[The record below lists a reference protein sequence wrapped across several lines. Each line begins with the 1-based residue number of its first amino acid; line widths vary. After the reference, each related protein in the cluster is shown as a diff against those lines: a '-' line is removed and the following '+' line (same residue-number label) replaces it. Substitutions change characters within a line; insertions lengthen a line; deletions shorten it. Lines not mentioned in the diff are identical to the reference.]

1 LFGGKYESAVKK
13 AHILSEIARTAAAN
27 GGVPLGEARFESET
41 GIRRADWFGKLW
53 AKWGDAVQ
61 EAGYTPNELNPAF
74 DDELLL
80 AKYSEYARE
89 LGRIPTAGELR
100 LKRRNDPQ
108 FPSWN
113 TFARFGSKAEMVKR
127 VMVFCRSNP
136 GFENVVERC
145 ENYLGSLTSAPDEDE
160 PSAEKV
166 VIGYVYIIKHGA
178 RREYK
183 IGRTNNR
190 LRREGEIG
198 LELPEKIEPIHVIE
212 TDDPA
217 GVEAYWHRRFAEK
230 RKEGEWFAL
239 TSDDVRAFKR
249 WRRIS

>member
-1 LFGGKYESAVKK
+1 MKR
-13 AHILSEIARTAAAN
+13 AHILSEIARTASAN

-41 GIRRADWFGKLW
+41 GIKRPDWYGKHW

-61 EAGYTPNELNPAF
+61 EAGFTPNKLNPAF
-74 DDELLL
+74 RDELLL
-80 AKYSEYARE
+80 GKYSEYARE
-89 LGRIPTAGELR
+89 LGRLPTAGDLR
-100 LKRRNDPQ
+100 LKRQNDPE

-113 TFARFGSKAEMVKR
+113 TFARFGSKAEMVKKALE
-127 VMVFCRSNP
+127 FCRSDQ
-136 GFENVVERC
+136 GFQNVVEQC
-145 ENYLGSLTSAPDEDE
+145 ENYLRALTSAPDEDE

-166 VIGYVYIIKHGA
+166 VIGYVYIIKHGS

-230 RKEGEWFAL
+230 RMKNEWFAP

>member
-1 LFGGKYESAVKK
+1 MRK
-13 AHILSEIARTAAAN
+13 AHILSEIARTASAN

-41 GIRRADWFGKLW
+41 GIRRADWFGKHW

-61 EAGYTPNELNPAF
+61 EAGFIPNELNPG
-74 DDELLL
+74 DELLL
-80 AKYSEYARE
+80 GKYSEYARE
-89 LGRIPTAGELR
+89 LERLPTAGELR
-100 LKRRNDPQ
+100 LKRRNDPK

-113 TFARFGSKAEMVKR
+113 TFARFGRKAEMVKR
-127 VMVFCRSNP
+127 VMEFCRSDP
-136 GFENVVERC
+136 GFGNLVEQC
-145 ENYLGSLTSAPDEDE
+145 ENYLRPLTSAPDENE
-160 PSAEKV
+160 PSAEKL
-166 VIGYVYIIKHGA
+166 VIAYVYIIKHGS

-230 RKEGEWFAL
+230 RMKNEWFAL
-239 TSDDVRAFKR
+239 TADDVRAFKR
-249 WRRIS
+249 WRRIC

>member
-1 LFGGKYESAVKK
+1 VKK
-13 AHILSEIARTAAAN
+13 AHILSEIVRTASAN
-27 GGVPLGEARFESET
+27 SDVPLGEARFESET
-41 GIRRADWFGKLW
+41 GIRRPDWYGKYW

-61 EAGYTPNELNPAF
+61 EAGFAPNEFNPAF
-74 DDELLL
+74 GDELLL
-80 AKYSEYARE
+80 GKYSRYARD
-89 LGRIPTAGELR
+89 LRRLPTAGELR
-100 LKRRNDPQ
+100 LKRRNDPE

-113 TFARFGSKAEMVKR
+113 TFARFGGKAELVKR
-127 VMVFCRSNP
+127 VMEFCRSDP
-136 GFENVVERC
+136 GFENVVEQC
-145 ENYLGSLTSAPDEDE
+145 EHYLRSLMSAPDEDK
-160 PSAEKV
+160 PSAEKM
-166 VIGYVYIIKHGA
+166 VIGYVYIIKHGS

-230 RKEGEWFAL
+230 RMKNEWFAL
-239 TSDDVRAFKR
+239 TSNDVRAFKR